1 MSARMDLISSK
12 PPFAGLMGIVTRI
25 ALRKLRLLTTVAA
38 CAVASAVS
46 AAPRGASDIKSS
58 GESVVQPAQTFV
70 ILLSGP
76 YHPVVHGPNLGLSLV
91 NLSDGSYSITK
102 IFPVSGLPEEDRG
115 HANRGIGQGDSDGE
129 TETAIGNFY
138 VQFAGALAAYDLPGG
153 ALAMVFKENN
163 LKAVPDGQ
171 GRTYFVGDL
180 KLDILEATG
189 IYKSF
194 VGGHNHMVDIL
205 HQLADGTFVEH
216 CFCIISR
223 A

>member
-25 ALRKLRLLTTVAA
+25 ALRKLGLLSTVAA

-46 AAPRGASDIKSS
+46 AAPRGANDTNSS
-58 GESVVQPAQTFV
+58 GESVVEPAQTFV

-76 YHPVVHGPNLGLSLV
+76 YHPVVHGPDLGLSLV
-91 NLSDGSYSITK
+91 NLSDGSYSRTK

-115 HANRGIGQGDSDGE
+115 HANRGIGPGDRDDE

-138 VQFAGALAAYDLPGG
+138 VHGKLAAYDLPGG
-153 ALAMVFKENN
+153 ALAMAFKENN

-171 GRTYFVGDL
+171 GGTYFVGDL

-205 HQLADGTFVEH
+205 HKLADGTFVEH
-216 CFCIISR
+216 CFCIISL